1 MATTAAAEELA
12 TRLLEQIYAKSIEN
26 NKQQRIFEQQREVI
40 IMDDGH
46 IVSPT
51 CLKHLP
57 TISSQM
63 LDNDDDDDDEL
74 QDSVDYGA
82 EGSQDAEWDEEE

>member
-1 MATTAAAEELA
+1 M
-12 TRLLEQIYAKSIEN
+12 
-26 NKQQRIFEQQREVI
+26 FEQRRNAAK
-40 IMDDGH
+40 IMMGGGDGH

-63 LDNDDDDDDEL
+63 LDNDDDDDEES
-74 QDSVDYGA
+74 QGSVDYGA

>member
-1 MATTAAAEELA
+1 MAAAAEQLA
-12 TRLLEQIYAKSIEN
+12 TSLLEQIYAKSIEN
-26 NKQQRIFEQQREVI
+26 NKQQRIFEQREVI
-40 IMDDGH
+40 MEDGH

-63 LDNDDDDDDEL
+63 LDNDDDDDDNDEES